1 MRDYKKIIELLKSG
15 DFTIA
20 YHDNDSPYLYKKKLE
35 YDDLPEK
42 EYYQFDS
49 NHDGYIP
56 EVVFLLVKALGGAT
70 ETI

>member
-1 MRDYKKIIELLKSG
+1 MTLKKVIKIMKTG

-20 YHDNDSPYLYKKKLE
+20 YHDNGCAELYKGRYE
-35 YDDLPEK
+35 YDDLPENS
-42 EYYQFDS
+42 EYAFDP

-56 EVVFLLVKALGGAT
+56 EVVFCLVKALGGAT

>member
-1 MRDYKKIIELLKSG
+1 MRDMNKIIKLLKSG

-20 YHDNDSPYLYKKKLE
+20 YHDNGSPYLYKGKHE

-42 EYYQFDS
+42 ELYQFDDG
-49 NHDGYIP
+49 HDGYIP
-56 EVVFLLVKALGGAT
+56 EVVYMLVKALGGAT